1 MIFLIIFFKHF
12 IYPFLFLKEFFF
24 IYHRIS
30 CFKDESCKI
39 KLLYIAA
46 SKGFNYLISFF
57 DRLYRAQ
64 KLPGSRGETRYSL
77 LASLFA
83 ITRSSCTMEWL
94 ADIANS
100 YSTKGNGMRTTLPG
114 IGKWIGW
121 WKRKT
126 NRLKSWQLSSVY
138 HLCFRN

>member
-1 MIFLIIFFKHF
+1 MIFLILFFLHIHF
-12 IYPFLFLKEFFF
+12 YLLNNFFSLF
-24 IYHRIS
+24 IYHVSRTN
-30 CFKDESCKI
+30 SCKV
-39 KLLYIAA
+39 KLFYTAA

-100 YSTKGNGMRTTLPG
+100 YSTKGNGMGILLSPG
-114 IGKWIGW
+114 YREIIELMK
-121 WKRKT
+121 KENK
-126 NRLKSWQLSSVY
+126 RLKSWQFLFCLPSNNS
-138 HLCFRN
+138 FSN